1 MKILFCSSK
10 IFSLEDI
17 RRQQNDLVQHE
28 ARRAVRRSPR
38 SSADDVMT
46 DQGGKARS
54 EESACPTG
62 NFNSH
67 GSLRP
72 SRPPLRRFIHRHG
85 LIKCVS
91 ICILCVRRFETMSSP
106 TARPYRSK
114 RQRPC
119 DQCRARKLGCQT
131 TGGAPCQRCRSAKLE
146 CTFDNPPP
154 KRARVSDSLP
164 FAQPVAESLIT
175 QPCESTITRESSVA
189 GSGTQSA
196 VPRFPS
202 LGLEPSSH
210 GLSPASGILGPGRP
224 PTQFVQSIDQLE
236 HGHAQLFGASAESDP
251 WLLRHCCFDDQG
263 MKYFYKVHFRN
274 AGGVP
279 TAQRIP
285 IHFMISSEELTNSIK
300 HETRAGVG
308 EATRERLN
316 LLVPLEYGRRLVA
329 L

>member
-1 MKILFCSSK
+1 
-10 IFSLEDI
+10 
-17 RRQQNDLVQHE
+17 
-28 ARRAVRRSPR
+28 
-38 SSADDVMT
+38 
-46 DQGGKARS
+46 
-54 EESACPTG
+54 
-62 NFNSH
+62 
-67 GSLRP
+67 
-72 SRPPLRRFIHRHG
+72 
-85 LIKCVS
+85 
-91 ICILCVRRFETMSSP
+91 MSSP
-106 TARPYRSK
+106 NARPYRSK

-131 TGGAPCQRCRSAKLE
+131 VGGAPCQRCRSAKLE

-154 KRARVSDSLP
+154 KRARLSESLP
-164 FAQPVAESLIT
+164 FAQNVGEELIT
-175 QPCESTITRESSVA
+175 QTCESNITRESSVA

-202 LGLEPSSH
+202 LGLDQSNH
-210 GLSPASGILGPGRP
+210 GLSPASGILAPGRP
-224 PTQFVQSIDQLE
+224 PTQFVQSIDQLD

-285 IHFMISSEELTNSIK
+285 VHFMISSEELTTSVKN
-300 HETRAGVG
+300 ETRAGTG

-316 LLVPLEYGRRLVA
+316 YLVPPEYGRRLVA

>member
-1 MKILFCSSK
+1 
-10 IFSLEDI
+10 
-17 RRQQNDLVQHE
+17 
-28 ARRAVRRSPR
+28 
-38 SSADDVMT
+38 
-46 DQGGKARS
+46 
-54 EESACPTG
+54 
-62 NFNSH
+62 
-67 GSLRP
+67 
-72 SRPPLRRFIHRHG
+72 
-85 LIKCVS
+85 
-91 ICILCVRRFETMSSP
+91 MSSP
-106 TARPYRSK
+106 LSARPYRSK

-131 TGGAPCQRCRSAKLE
+131 DGGGPCQRCRSAKLE

-154 KRARVSDSLP
+154 KRARSTGNFSPFVPQSVDGNALVS
-164 FAQPVAESLIT
+164 
-175 QPCESTITRESSVA
+175 QPCDSNFTRESSWA
-189 GSGTQSA
+189 GSGTQS
-196 VPRFPS
+196 VEPRFPPIGLDPS
-202 LGLEPSSH
+202 TTGVSPGSGVLGS
-210 GLSPASGILGPGRP
+210 GRP

-251 WLLRHCCFDDQG
+251 WLLRHCCFDDSG

-285 IHFMISSEELTNSIK
+285 IHFMISSEELTTSIK

-316 LLVPLEYGRRLVA
+316 YLVPPEYGRRLVA